1 MSKQALLN
9 VNQLAARKGAA
20 ELEFAVKK
28 VHSLDASKGGPDGY
42 LKAIERRVENI
53 VFEEIQ
59 KFHKEDNFL
68 STQQGHVI
76 NNSNI
81 TWVLKPI
88 DGAENFINGYPHFSI
103 SLCSIIDNEVMSAVV
118 IDPTRREE
126 FAAYKGGGAN
136 LNNNRIRSSKQ
147 QGLDDAMLSFT
158 KPIRSSKDTKYDFE
172 KSYKELANQNLNM
185 RETGCLSLDLS
196 YIGTGRVDGIWSY
209 GVDISDFAAG
219 SLIAQEGGALVSNF
233 NGDPKFLDGNN
244 IICATAKIYKSILK
258 SVKPYF
264 KD

>member
-28 VHSLDASKGGPDGY
+28 VHSLDSSKGGPEGY
-42 LKAIERRVENI
+42 IKAIERRVEDL

-59 KFHKEDNFL
+59 KFHKEDNLL

-76 NNSNI
+76 NNSNL
-81 TWVLKPI
+81 TWILKPI
-88 DGAENFINGYPHFSI
+88 DGIENFINGYPHFSV
-103 SLCSIIDNEVMSAVV
+103 SLCAMIDNVITSAVIIDP
-118 IDPTRREE
+118 IRREE
-126 FAAYKGGGAN
+126 FAAYVGGGAN
-136 LNNNRIRSSKQ
+136 LNNNKIRASKQ
-147 QGLDDAMLSFT
+147 QGLENAMLAFCKSRQ
-158 KPIRSSKDTKYDFE
+158 KSKDYDFD
-172 KSYKELANQNLNM
+172 KSHKELSNQKLNM
-185 RETGCLSLDLS
+185 RESGCLSLDLA
-196 YIGTGRVDGIWSY
+196 YVGTGRLDGIW
-209 GVDISDFAAG
+209 GHDLNIIDIAAG

-244 IICATAKIYKSILK
+244 IIASTSKIYKSILK

-264 KD
+264 KN